1 MKQFSIALV
10 MAGAMLWISILM
22 PAVAGAQ
29 GAKRSITRIAG
40 EVYRFQNNFHY
51 SVFAVTPKGV
61 IATDPINAE
70 AARWLKAELKRRF
83 NKTVRYLIYS
93 HDHRDHIAGGEVFA
107 DTAVIVAHHRAK
119 ETIIGEKRP
128 TAVPQV
134 TFKKRATIELGGTTV
149 ELIYTGPNHSNNMI
163 VVRFPKE
170 RILYAVDFIPVDG
183 VAFRDFPDAY
193 MPGWIKSLQR
203 VERLDFDILAP
214 GHGKMGRKHHVAQFR
229 RYLEDLR
236 NQVLTQARAGK
247 SLEETKKLVNLE
259 KYSKWSGYKNWA
271 QLNIEGMYRLVQGH
285 RRGN

>member
-134 TFKKRATIELGGTTV
+134 TFRKRATIELGGTKV

-163 VVRFPKE
+163 VMLFPKE

-183 VAFRDFPDAY
+183 VAFRDFPDSY

-229 RYLEDLR
+229 KYLEDLR

-247 SLEETKKLVNLE
+247 SLRETKELVNLE
-259 KYSKWSGYKNWA
+259 KYSKWGGYKNWA